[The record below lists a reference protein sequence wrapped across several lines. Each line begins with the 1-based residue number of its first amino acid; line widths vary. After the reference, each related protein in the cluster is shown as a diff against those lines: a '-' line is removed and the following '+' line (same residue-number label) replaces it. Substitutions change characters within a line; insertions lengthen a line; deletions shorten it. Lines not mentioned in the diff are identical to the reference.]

1 VKIAD
6 FNVVFPFNLWKE
18 AVISMYEW
26 PARRSALYRCGM
38 GEFLHSGDIGAKLM
52 PNGSDRERVKREKL
66 VSFLVLV
73 AILLLLFMQFG
84 PSAIFGTE
92 TEGDHHMSDGGHD
105 SIEVGL
111 RTSGKSL

>member
-1 VKIAD
+1 MDEV
-6 FNVVFPFNLWKE
+6 L
-18 AVISMYEW
+18 
-26 PARRSALYRCGM
+26 R
-38 GEFLHSGDIGAKLM
+38 SGDIGAKLM
-52 PNGSDRERVKREKL
+52 PNGNDREDIKRGKL

-73 AILLLLFMQFG
+73 AILLLLFVQFA

-92 TEGDHHMSDGGHD
+92 TEDDHHMSDGGHG